1 MFCGAY
7 TAMVTP
13 FSNGQVDRDQLVANV
28 RFQVENGIDG
38 LVPSGTTGES
48 PTLSHEEQRWVNEW
62 VVDAA
67 DGKVKVIAGT
77 GSNSTSEA
85 LKLTEHARNIGADGA
100 LMVNPY
106 YNKPS
111 QEGLYRHFMTIA
123 DKVDLPIVLYNI
135 PGRTSIEMT
144 PQTVG
149 RLSTHPNVVG
159 VKEATGSM
167 DTTSLIAQLCDLDQ
181 FAIISGD
188 DSLTLP
194 LMSLGAKGVISV
206 LSNLIPDRIKAITTA
221 ALASDFESAR
231 SIHYELLD
239 LFKVMFIET
248 NPVPIKA
255 AMAIAGMDSGELRLP
270 LCELEATNRMKLES
284 VLAAHNIVVARR
296 GGEDEL
302 AGALNPG

>member
-62 VVDAA
+62 VVEAA
-67 DGKVKVIAGT
+67 GGTVKVIAGT

-85 LKLTEHARNIGADGA
+85 LELTDHARNIGADGA

-149 RLSTHPNVVG
+149 RLSAHPNIVG

-167 DTTSLIAQLCDLDQ
+167 DTTSLIAQLCDPDQ

-206 LSNLIPDRIKAITTA
+206 LSNLIPDRIKAFTTA
-221 ALASDFESAR
+221 ALASDFASAR

-284 VLAAHNIVVARR
+284 VLAGHDIAV
-296 GGEDEL
+296 GTT
-302 AGALNPG
+302 

>member
-1 MFCGAY
+1 M
-7 TAMVTP
+7 
-13 FSNGQVDRDQLVANV
+13 
-28 RFQVENGIDG
+28 
-38 LVPSGTTGES
+38 
-48 PTLSHEEQRWVNEW
+48 NEW
-62 VVDAA
+62 VVEAA
-67 DGKVKVIAGT
+67 SGKVKVIAGT

-85 LKLTEHARNIGADGA
+85 LELTDHARNIGADGV

-123 DKVDLPIVLYNI
+123 DKVDLPILLYNI

-149 RLSTHPNVVG
+149 RLSAHPNIVG
-159 VKEATGSM
+159 IKEATGSM
-167 DTTSLIAQLCDLDQ
+167 DTTSLIAQLCDPDQ

-206 LSNLIPDRIKAITTA
+206 LSNLIPDRIKAFTTA
-221 ALASDFESAR
+221 ALASDFAGAR

-284 VLAAHNIVVARR
+284 VLAGHDIVV
-296 GGEDEL
+296 GTT
-302 AGALNPG
+302 

>member
-13 FSNGQVDRDQLVANV
+13 FSNGQVDRDQLVENV

-62 VVDAA
+62 VVEAA
-67 DGKVKVIAGT
+67 SGKVKVIAGT

-85 LKLTEHARNIGADGA
+85 LELTDHARNIGADGV

-123 DKVDLPIVLYNI
+123 DKVDLPILLYNI

-149 RLSTHPNVVG
+149 RLSAHPNIVG

-167 DTTSLIAQLCDLDQ
+167 DTTSLIAQLCDPDQ

-206 LSNLIPDRIKAITTA
+206 LSNLIPDRIKAFTTA
-221 ALASDFESAR
+221 ALASDFVGAR

-284 VLAAHNIVVARR
+284 VLAGHDIVV
-296 GGEDEL
+296 GTT
-302 AGALNPG
+302 

>member
-13 FSNGQVDRDQLVANV
+13 FSNAQVDRDQLVANV

-62 VVDAA
+62 VVEAA
-67 DGKVKVIAGT
+67 SGKVKVIAGT

-85 LKLTEHARNIGADGA
+85 LELTDHARNIGADGV

-123 DKVDLPIVLYNI
+123 DKVDLPILLYNI

-149 RLSTHPNVVG
+149 RLSAHPNIVG

-167 DTTSLIAQLCDLDQ
+167 DTTSLIAQLCDPDQ

-206 LSNLIPDRIKAITTA
+206 LSNLIPDRIKAFTTA
-221 ALASDFESAR
+221 ALASDFLGAR

-284 VLAAHNIVVARR
+284 VLAGHDIVV
-296 GGEDEL
+296 GTT
-302 AGALNPG
+302 